1 MIEIEFFLIYI
12 SSRIHPTDI
21 ESLDLNNIELTSA
34 DAKKVEELLQRPY
47 VNDLLRREL
56 TCFKTRRLK
65 AEIEN
70 IYHYSIDFLIDEYI
84 PRKIRLIG
92 MPSIP

>member
-1 MIEIEFFLIYI
+1 MKLFLIYI

-21 ESLDLNNIELTSA
+21 ESLDLINIELTAA
-34 DAKKVEELLQRPY
+34 DVKKVDELLQRPY

-56 TCFKTRRLK
+56 RCFKTRRLK

-70 IYHYSIDFLIDEYI
+70 VYHYSIDFLINEFI
-84 PRKIRLIG
+84 PRKIRLIE